1 MAGIT
6 PIDGSYFSSTS
17 IVSQPTGT
25 TNISDVKFESILD
38 GTEDTTYDISSNPYE
53 NIFVKAA
60 NTYGIDVDL
69 LKAVA
74 YAESNFKNN
83 VTSSA
88 GAMGIMQL
96 MPATAKYLGVENPFD
111 PEQNIMGGAKL
122 LSENLQKYNGNISL
136 ALAAYNCGSNA
147 VDKYNGIP
155 PYGETQA
162 YVKKIMQYYNKG
174 IAIPDAA
181 IDEKAIAASQ
191 KAAAAKTTINDPL
204 RDIPTYDVYLTSTE
218 ETDYVAGVTVDTA
231 TATTTTAAP
240 VDTTTANAK
249 SSDYSYS
256 DYLDFVDDYMNII
269 TGNKKESN
277 EQDSLAN
284 MLNNYYDANNTA
296 YSSSL
301 LKLLQ
306 SRLRDSNKQS

>member
-6 PIDGSYFSSTS
+6 PLDGSYFSSTS
-17 IVSQPTGT
+17 IVSQPTDAK
-25 TNISDVKFESILD
+25 NIANIKFESVLD
-38 GTEDTTYDISSNPYE
+38 GTENTAYDISSNPYE
-53 NIFVKAA
+53 NIFKKAS

-122 LSENLQKYNGNISL
+122 LAENLNKYNGNISL

-162 YVKKIMQYYNKG
+162 YVKKILQYYNKG
-174 IAIPDAA
+174 ISVPNATVDT
-181 IDEKAIAASQ
+181 KAIAESE
-191 KAAAAKTTINDPL
+191 KATVAKTTINDPL
-204 RDIPTYDVYLTSTE
+204 KDIPNYDVYLTSTE
-218 ETDYVAGVTVDTA
+218 ETDYVAGVTVDAASNVTTNAQSTPAA
-231 TATTTTAAP
+231 TS
-240 VDTTTANAK
+240 N

-269 TGNKKESN
+269 TGNKKEGADN
-277 EQDSLAN
+277 DSLSN
-284 MLNNYYDANNTA
+284 MLTNYYDANNTA

-306 SRLRDSNKQS
+306 SRLSDTNK